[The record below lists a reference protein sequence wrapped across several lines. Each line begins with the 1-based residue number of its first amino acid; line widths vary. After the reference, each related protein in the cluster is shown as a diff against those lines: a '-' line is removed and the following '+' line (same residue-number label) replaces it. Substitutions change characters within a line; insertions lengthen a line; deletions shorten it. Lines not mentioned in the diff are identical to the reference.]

1 MDMFRKMRREKQ
13 ALPQAEAAKILENGS
28 FGVLALAGDEGYPYA
43 VPISYV
49 YADGKLYFHCAPA
62 GHKLDA
68 VTRDDKASFCV
79 VARDDVVPEK
89 LTTLYASAIAF
100 GRIRVVA
107 DDGEKRR
114 ALELLAEKYSA
125 VNGAD
130 KNTAEIDSAWSRV
143 CVLVLDIAHLSGKAS
158 MELIGQP

>member
-1 MDMFRKMRREKQ
+1 MFRKMRRENQ
-13 ALPQAEAAKILENGS
+13 ALPQATAAEILKNGS
-28 FGVLALAGDEGYPYA
+28 YGVLALAGDEGYPYA

-49 YADGKLYFHCAPA
+49 YADGRLYFHCAPS

-68 VTRDDKASFCV
+68 LTRNDKASFCV

-100 GRIRVVA
+100 GSISLVV

-114 ALELLAEKYSA
+114 ALELLAAKYSA
-125 VNGAD
+125 VNGAE
-130 KNTAEIDSAWSRV
+130 KNAAEIDSAWNRV
-143 CVLVLDIAHLSGKAS
+143 CVLALEISYLSGKAS